1 MNSDDIVNKI
11 IEENQQREPIKVIEE
26 SESYLTTFKGVQ
38 GFLFNVCK
46 NLGEDRPSKSL
57 GVADFLRKYI
67 RFVRIRPEAQ
77 GQKAPLYF
85 YHPDKGIWLED
96 NELLQDLI
104 STIQP
109 DTTEKQAFDT
119 IYKIARR
126 SPLKS
131 IQNDYTVIG
140 NQLYN
145 ASKETFEPLTP
156 SIIVTRKI
164 RTRYD
169 PEAYEPTIHDWKP
182 SKWLAELFDND
193 QELYNLAIQII
204 KASITGRTLKNIFWL
219 YGEGGTGKGTFQQL
233 LINLVGMENVASL
246 KMTEFD
252 KSRFSTSILLGKSL
266 VIGDDVQKDAVI
278 KDTSNM
284 FSLATGD
291 IMTIEDKGKRPY
303 SLRLNMTIIQSSNGL
318 PRMNGDRSA
327 IDRRFKILPFTKVF
341 KGKPNKAIKDDYIN
355 RKEVLEYLTR
365 LALETPT
372 KDITPEKSKEIL
384 QEYHEDNNPVIAF
397 VSSFFTDE
405 LSSEFLPN
413 SFVFHNWKGFTEYYG
428 VKLHKTEMG
437 LHREIKSNL
446 PSWITTGQKVIPSG
460 RQLHSGFYPH
470 EDTASYAHPY
480 FNGREKPEQRRKA
493 RNERGYFNGKAK
505 KKQ

>member
-1 MNSDDIVNKI
+1 M
-11 IEENQQREPIKVIEE
+11 E
-26 SESYLTTFKGVQ
+26 
-38 GFLFNVCK
+38 
-46 NLGEDRPSKSL
+46 
-57 GVADFLRKYI
+57 VADFLRKYI
-67 RFVRIRPEAQ
+67 RFVRIRPEVQ

-169 PEAYEPTIHDWKP
+169 PEAYEPTIHGWKP

-252 KSRFSTSILLGKSL
+252 KK
-266 VIGDDVQKDAVI
+266 
-278 KDTSNM
+278 
-284 FSLATGD
+284 
-291 IMTIEDKGKRPY
+291 
-303 SLRLNMTIIQSSNGL
+303 
-318 PRMNGDRSA
+318 
-327 IDRRFKILPFTKVF
+327 PFF
-341 KGKPNKAIKDDYIN
+341 Y
-355 RKEVLEYLTR
+355 
-365 LALETPT
+365 
-372 KDITPEKSKEIL
+372 
-384 QEYHEDNNPVIAF
+384 
-397 VSSFFTDE
+397 
-405 LSSEFLPN
+405 
-413 SFVFHNWKGFTEYYG
+413 
-428 VKLHKTEMG
+428 
-437 LHREIKSNL
+437 
-446 PSWITTGQKVIPSG
+446 
-460 RQLHSGFYPH
+460 LHSV
-470 EDTASYAHPY
+470 
-480 FNGREKPEQRRKA
+480 R
-493 RNERGYFNGKAK
+493 
-505 KKQ
+505 

>member
-1 MNSDDIVNKI
+1 MNSNDIVNKI
-11 IEENQQREPIKVIEE
+11 IEENQQHEPTKAIEE

-169 PEAYEPTIHDWKP
+169 PEAYEPTIHGWKP

-204 KASITGRTLKNIFWL
+204 KASVTGRTLKNIFWL

-470 EDTASYAHPY
+470 EDTAPYAHPY